1 MSARPIGT
9 AAISFGLVS
18 VPVKIFPTADNSQK
32 VSFNWINPT
41 SGVRVRQ
48 KYWDPKQEQLV
59 DRGDLVKGYEFAKD
73 QYVLFTPEELKV
85 LEAQSDKR
93 IDISEFIP
101 FAEVERM
108 YLDKAYFLGPDKGGE
123 RAYKL
128 LSAALTRTGRAALGR
143 YAARGKQYLVLVRP
157 IGDGLMLEHL
167 YLASE
172 LRTFDEV
179 PLGDEAV
186 DEAELDLAVQIVN
199 QKLADSFDPEK
210 YTDEVTGR
218 IMALIEK
225 KIEGQEITAAP
236 EPEADGKVI
245 DLMDALRASIAAEE
259 SGDRGAKPARKPAR
273 RTAPKKKTNAKKKAA
288 GS

>member
-18 VPVKIFPTADNSQK
+18 VPVKIYPTSDNSQK
-32 VSFNWINPT
+32 VSFNWINPST
-41 SGVRVRQ
+41 GMRVRQ
-48 KYWDPKQEQLV
+48 KYWDPKEEKLV

-73 QYVLFTPEELKV
+73 QYVLFTPDELKV

-93 IDISEFIP
+93 IDIAEFIP
-101 FAEVERM
+101 FDEVERM

-128 LSAALTRTGRAALGR
+128 LSAALTKTGRAALGR

-167 YLASE
+167 YFASE
-172 LRTFDEV
+172 LRAFDQV
-179 PLGDEAV
+179 PIGDETV
-186 DEAELDLAVQIVN
+186 DGAELDLAVQIVN
-199 QKLADSFDPEK
+199 QKLAEAFDPQK
-210 YTDEVTGR
+210 YTDEVSGR
-218 IMALIEK
+218 ILSLIEK

-245 DLMDALRASIAAEE
+245 DLMDALRASIASEANE
-259 SGDRGAKPARKPAR
+259 DTAAKPARKPAKR
-273 RTAPKKKTNAKKKAA
+273 AASKKTTAKKKAA
-288 GS
+288 GK